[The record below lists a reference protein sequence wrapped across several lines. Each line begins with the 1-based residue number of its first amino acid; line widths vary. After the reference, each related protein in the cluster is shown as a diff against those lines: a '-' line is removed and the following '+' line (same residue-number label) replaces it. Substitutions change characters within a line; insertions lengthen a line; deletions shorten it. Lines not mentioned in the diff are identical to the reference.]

1 MVLTQCPAPRVASFS
16 QGAGLGS
23 LPPPGR
29 PEEPPLRPSPGVLFE
44 CAVCVCVSVCEC
56 VCVLVCVC
64 VGVSCV
70 FVFCWFVVRVCASC
84 FVRLLCVSVAR
95 RLYVF
100 LLLGFLYVGLLA
112 F

>member
-44 CAVCVCVSVCEC
+44 CAVCVCVCEC
-56 VCVLVCVC
+56 VSVFLCVC
-64 VGVSCV
+64 VWVSCV